1 MVDYCPGCNRRE
13 KVIQA
18 LVDAYRVSSGLPGLG
33 ISALDLAFRNSPIP
47 GKIMSEGEALR
58 SWLNDYETIFSDS
71 SQTAGG
77 ARDRMARPPNLFGS
91 LAPHDLSTPGKKKRK
106 VSRYQ
111 REFGR
116 QLKALKKKHPRT
128 KISAL
133 MKRAHTATKKALK

>member
-18 LVDAYRVSSGLPGLG
+18 LVDAYRVSQGIPGVG
-33 ISALDLAFRNSPIP
+33 ISALDLAFRNSPVP
-47 GKIMSEGEALR
+47 GKIMSEAEALR
-58 SWLNDYETIFSDS
+58 SWLNDYETIFSQGNS
-71 SQTAGG
+71 
-77 ARDRMARPPNLFGS
+77 DRMEMTRPPNLFGS

-111 REFGR
+111 KEFGR
-116 QLKALKKKHPRT
+116 QLKALKRKHPRT

>member
-18 LVDAYRVSSGLPGLG
+18 LVDAYRVSQGIPGVG
-33 ISALDLAFRNSPIP
+33 ISALDLAFRNSPVP
-47 GKIMSEGEALR
+47 GKIMSEAEALR
-58 SWLNDYETIFSDS
+58 SWLNDYETIFS
-71 SQTAGG
+71 QGN
-77 ARDRMARPPNLFGS
+77 DRMEMPTRPPNLFGS